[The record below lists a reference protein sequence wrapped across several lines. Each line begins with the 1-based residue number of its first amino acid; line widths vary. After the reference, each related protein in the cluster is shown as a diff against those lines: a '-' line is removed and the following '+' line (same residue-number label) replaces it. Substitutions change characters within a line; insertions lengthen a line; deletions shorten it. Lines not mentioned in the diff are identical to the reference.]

1 MFQPQDRGDADAVCD
16 ERGAT
21 DPKRRNRMQGH
32 VVECDGNNAVISA
45 VMTNDGGA
53 SQDYWNVGSLIT
65 IRSGTVRTVGMLY
78 RVEAADAAWRT
89 GEPNTAQIHVELV
102 GEIRDDAEGK
112 PYFAGGLSAYPHLGA
127 VAHRIRNEDLR
138 SIFTNTDRT
147 AVQIGHLSQNQQ
159 IDAVVSVDAMISR
172 HFAVVGTTGVG
183 KSTTVSLL
191 VRKVIAARPDLG
203 IVILDPHNEF
213 ASAFPDI
220 SVIIDDTCLDLPFWL
235 FRLEEFA
242 EVLFRGRPAD
252 PEEVDILR
260 DLIPEARQRFRGDG
274 PSPMRKQNRG
284 GPLTADT
291 PVPYRIA
298 DLLALIDERI
308 GKLDAREHRSR
319 LRSLASRIDAAVH
332 DPRYRF
338 MFAHKTIADN
348 MAEVLSHIYRV
359 PANGRPVTILQLNG
373 IPSEV
378 VNAVVS
384 VLCRLAFELSVWSR
398 SKVKT
403 LVLCEEAHR
412 YIPADREAGFGPTRA
427 AIARIAKEGRKYG
440 VSLGIVTQRP
450 SELDATILSQCST
463 MFAMRLGNES
473 DQDIMRRAITGASR
487 SYINFL
493 PSLAN
498 REAIAFGQGVSTPM
512 RMMFEPVD
520 RRKLPGHDLREPA
533 PQSEDGAGIDMAGLL
548 RAVREPGSAPDAEGA
563 ALDGLS
569 GTSRVI
575 EQRPSLPASAP
586 PEAGRAAADHA
597 DEPRRADRGQDGLF
611 TYEGPLRRRPERAP
625 AARPDSAPH
634 PSAPA
639 GGTAG
644 TRDLISRFRRPG
656 QD

>member
-1 MFQPQDRGDADAVCD
+1 MFRPQDRGDAGAVCG

-21 DPKRRNRMQGH
+21 DPKRRNRTQGY

-45 VMTNDGGA
+45 VMTGGGGA
-53 SQDYWNVGSLIT
+53 SEDYWNVGSLIT
-65 IRSGTVRTVGMLY
+65 IRSGTLRTVGMLY
-78 RVEAADAAWRT
+78 RIETTGAAWRT
-89 GEPNTAQIHVELV
+89 GEPNTVRIHVELV
-102 GEIRDDAEGK
+102 GEIRDDMEGG
-112 PYFAGGLSAYPHLGA
+112 PCFTGGLSVYPHLGA

-138 SIFTNTDRT
+138 SIFANADRS
-147 AVQIGHLSQNQQ
+147 AVHIGHLSQNQE

-172 HFAVVGTTGVG
+172 HFAVLGTTGVG

-191 VRKVIAARPDLG
+191 VRKIVAARPDIG

-213 ASAFPDI
+213 ASAFADM

-260 DLIPEARQRFRGDG
+260 DLIPQARQHFRGDG

-284 GPLTADT
+284 GRLTADT

-319 LRSLASRIDAAVH
+319 LRALASRIDAAVH

-348 MAEVLSHIYRV
+348 MAEVLSRIYRV
-359 PANGRPVTILQLNG
+359 PTNGKPVTIFQLNG

-384 VLCRLAFELSVWSR
+384 VLCRVAFELSVWSQ

-412 YIPADREAGFGPTRA
+412 YIPADPEAGFGPTRA

-512 RMMFEPVD
+512 RMTFEPVE
-520 RRKLPGHDLREPA
+520 RRRLPGHDLREPA
-533 PQSEDGAGIDMAGLL
+533 RHSEKAGAVDMVGLL
-548 RAVREPGSAPDAEGA
+548 RAVREPSLAPDAEGTA
-563 ALDGLS
+563 PDGHPGRS
-569 GTSRVI
+569 PII
-575 EQRPSLPASAP
+575 EQRPSLPAPALPRS
-586 PEAGRAAADHA
+586 RDAAADPA
-597 DEPRRADRGQDGLF
+597 DEGHRANDGQDGLF
-611 TYEGPLRRRPERAP
+611 RYDGPLRRRQERA
-625 AARPDSAPH
+625 H
-634 PSAPA
+634 PA
-639 GGTAG
+639 GSANGAAG
-644 TRDLISRFRRPG
+644 TRDLISRFRRPE